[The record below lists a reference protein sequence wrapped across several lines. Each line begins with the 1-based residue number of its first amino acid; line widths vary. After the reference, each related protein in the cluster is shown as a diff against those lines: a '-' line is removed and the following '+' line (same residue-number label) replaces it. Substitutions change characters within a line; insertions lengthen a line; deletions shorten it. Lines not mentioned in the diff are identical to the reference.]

1 MRLPRQPRH
10 PAARTRRVHASGR
23 HRALSAPALGRVP
36 NVADTQASCSPL
48 RKEPSWRP
56 AAGAGQAPAGAADR
70 SWCRLALP
78 LISGVAAR
86 ASHRR
91 RRRHRDWRHG
101 DAGWLLGCVAS
112 LTACLVPADSP
123 TVPLGNCR
131 LNSPSDRAATL
142 PSARV
147 QWSTCAHT
155 RSILTPHRRA
165 LSGKSGEPATA
176 ATAATAVGRAVAAA
190 GVEPAG
196 SPLLRAPR
204 VRAPA
209 VCLTA
214 WPQASPCPRVVS
226 RSVWLGGVASRVEI
240 PLASARGCADVRAWM

>member
-23 HRALSAPALGRVP
+23 HRAKSRTRPERGRHSSQLLAAEEGAILATSCGRWTSTCWGRRSKLVSP
-36 NVADTQASCSPL
+36 CVAAHLWRRRSRFTPSP
-48 RKEPSWRP
+48 PSP
-56 AAGAGQAPAGAADR
+56 P
-70 SWCRLALP
+70 RLAARRCR
-78 LISGVAAR
+78 VAAR
-86 ASHRR
+86 LRP
-91 RRRHRDWRHG
+91 
-101 DAGWLLGCVAS
+101 S
-112 LTACLVPADSP
+112 LTVCLVPADSP

-214 WPQASPCPRVVS
+214 WPRASPCPRVAS
-226 RSVWLGGVASRVEI
+226 RSVWLGG
-240 PLASARGCADVRAWM
+240 